1 MKQPFR
7 VPTSTATAC
16 VPANGAVAEASD
28 DLIHL
33 EPTYRLHLTVY
44 LTLTEVAMHRY
55 VVTFI
60 FLLCLPATLLSAEP
74 IRVFV
79 TVLPQQTFV
88 EQIGGEHVQ
97 VEALVNAGSNPHA
110 YEPTPG
116 QMARLAQADLY
127 FRIGLPIEAAWM
139 ERIRAVNPTLRVVDL
154 SNGIARRRLE
164 AHDHDHEDQHAHEH
178 EHQTEAEIEP
188 DPHIWMSPLLVIR
201 LTEQIALTLSEWDP
215 AHAADYQA
223 RLMQTS
229 AELNALDAEIRA
241 QLDVLQHRRLMVYH
255 PAWGYFADAYGLT
268 QIPIESEGKEPGPR
282 YLAALIK
289 QARRDRVR
297 VILAQPQ
304 LSTKA
309 AQQVARE
316 IGGRVAVIDTL
327 SADYIGSLR
336 HLVQVLTAV
345 DSSQL
350 DTGR

>member
-1 MKQPFR
+1 
-7 VPTSTATAC
+7 
-16 VPANGAVAEASD
+16 
-28 DLIHL
+28 
-33 EPTYRLHLTVY
+33 
-44 LTLTEVAMHRY
+44 MHRY

-154 SNGIARRRLE
+154 SDGIARRRLE

-178 EHQTEAEIEP
+178 EHQTAAEIEP

-201 LTEQIALTLSEWDP
+201 LAEQIALTLSEWDP

-223 RLMQTS
+223 RLTQTS

-241 QLDVLQHRRLMVYH
+241 QLEVLQHRRLMVYH

-316 IGGRVAVIDTL
+316 IGGRVEVIDTL
-327 SADYIGSLR
+327 SADYIGTLR

-345 DSSQL
+345 DSSKL
-350 DTGR
+350 DAGR